1 MKNDKIIDLIQY
13 KQTLE
18 NKRDLDN
25 KTKTLDDLSLEEIE
39 DVSQL
44 YIKEIQQIN
53 KEIILLKKENEMLK
67 NNLYN

>member
-1 MKNDKIIDLIQY
+1 MNDKIIDLMQY

-25 KTKTLDDLSLEEIE
+25 ETKTLDDLSLEEIE